1 MEYYNEVY
9 GIIVEANS
17 KLSADEIDNRLKDYP
32 RAKLM
37 LASLIELVEQEAQGI
52 ADVDDWECDLS
63 NAVWAEVSEVSNRK
77 ATGGCYINRQGSLE
91 DVKCSLKVN
100 KYTVDDLTCSMADE
114 RKNKNRKSVLDLL
127 QAELRK
133 KTKKA

>member
-1 MEYYNEVY
+1 MQYNNEEY
-9 GIIVEANS
+9 EALVKDNS
-17 KLSADEIDNRLKDYP
+17 EKPTGEIDNLLRGYP
-32 RAKLM
+32 KSKLM
-37 LASLIELVEQEAQGI
+37 LASLIRLIEMEAQGV
-52 ADVDDWECDLS
+52 ANVDDWECDFA
-63 NAVWAEVSEVSNRK
+63 NAVWEEVCEVNNRK

-127 QAELRK
+127 QAALRK